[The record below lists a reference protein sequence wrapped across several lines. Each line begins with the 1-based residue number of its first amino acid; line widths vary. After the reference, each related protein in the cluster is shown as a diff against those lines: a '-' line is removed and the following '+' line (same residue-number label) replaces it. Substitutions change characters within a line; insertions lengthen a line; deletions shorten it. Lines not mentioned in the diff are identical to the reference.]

1 MYVYNK
7 NLISLQIVWQ
17 TYWCVRVEIRLC
29 NCNGVLKIY
38 IIAEN
43 IVETCL
49 IEFLWAR
56 TGELCAWFLLALKI
70 IS

>member
-1 MYVYNK
+1 MFDCVRGWQHIEYSVV
-7 NLISLQIVWQ
+7 LLQIG
-17 TYWCVRVEIRLC
+17 LC

-49 IEFLWAR
+49 IEFL
-56 TGELCAWFLLALKI
+56 
-70 IS
+70 

>member
-1 MYVYNK
+1 MCVCAC
-7 NLISLQIVWQ
+7 VWQ
-17 TYWCVRVEIRLC
+17 HIEYSALVLKIRLC

-49 IEFLWAR
+49 IEFL
-56 TGELCAWFLLALKI
+56 
-70 IS
+70 

>member
-1 MYVYNK
+1 MFDCVYMCVCVCGWQHIEYSVV
-7 NLISLQIVWQ
+7 LLQ
-17 TYWCVRVEIRLC
+17 IRLC

-49 IEFLWAR
+49 IEFL
-56 TGELCAWFLLALKI
+56 
-70 IS
+70 